1 MEILL
6 TKVHCSFLN
15 LVFFLK
21 LCFISLNCQIY
32 LFFAFAE

>member
-21 LCFISLNCQIY
+21 LCFISLNSHIC